1 MLKKYGEKIAVGV
14 DARDGYVAI
23 HGWKDVSAEP
33 GVAFCQRLA
42 EAGCKAIIYTDIAC
56 DGAMKGTNLALYRQL
71 AKKCRAWPSRPAAV
85 FPRKRSC
92 WNWKRWGLPP
102 PSSARA
108 CTPVRWTLG
117 AASRWCRSKE
127 QDHDNKTHHPCL
139 DVRNGRVVKER
150 TSRASRM
157 WPTRWK
163 WPGCTT
169 RRART
174 SWCSTTSRPAPR
186 AAPSSPTSSPGWPA
200 RSSSHSRWAAAST
213 RWTISTGCSSVVPI
227 KSAST
232 RAH

>member
-1 MLKKYGEKIAVGV
+1 M
-14 DARDGYVAI
+14 AI

-42 EAGCKAIIYTDIAC
+42 EAGCKAISLHRHCLRRRDERHQ
-56 DGAMKGTNLALYRQL
+56 LALYRQL
-71 AKKCRAWPSRPAAV
+71 AKEVPGVAITASGGI
-85 FPRKRSC
+85 PRKKSC

-102 PSSARA
+102 PSLARA

-139 DVRNGRVVKER
+139 DVRNGGSSRER

-157 WPTRWK
+157 WPTRWR

-169 RRART
+169 RRVPT

-186 AAPSSPTSSPGWPA
+186 AAPSSPTSSPGCQRDLHPPHGGRRRQHAGRFRPGAQVWC
-200 RSSSHSRWAAAST
+200 R
-213 RWTISTGCSSVVPI
+213 
-227 KSAST
+227 
-232 RAH
+232 